1 MRSRWVSVGL
11 IVSAQIAGCAH
22 PQDKPVPLALAP
34 SSKQAL
40 LSQCWQSAAEGH
52 KRERNGSFHSLAFYY
67 GLHRDALRRHCSA
80 YADEEQAGAWDKIRK
95 RFPATNDSQS
105 FLLSCLNASEIAVHK
120 SYDHQHF
127 ARHRDLCRQMSADLR
142 RALPSS

>member
-1 MRSRWVSVGL
+1 MRGRWVSVGL
-11 IVSAQIAGCAH
+11 IISAQIAGCAH
-22 PQDKPVPLALAP
+22 PQDKPVPLALGP

-67 GLHRDALRRHCSA
+67 GLHRDALRRHCVA
-80 YADEEQAGAWDKIRK
+80 YADEDLAGAWDRLRK
-95 RFPATNDSQS
+95 RFPATNDSPS